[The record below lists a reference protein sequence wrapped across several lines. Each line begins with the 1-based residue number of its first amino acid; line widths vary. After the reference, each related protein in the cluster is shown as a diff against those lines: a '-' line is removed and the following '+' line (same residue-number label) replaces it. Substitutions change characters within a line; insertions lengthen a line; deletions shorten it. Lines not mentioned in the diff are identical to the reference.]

1 MYFDV
6 LLIDFLNSTRTHQ
19 SLFELKKCSLVIFL
33 VILEGNSTEEDE
45 VELKR
50 RFSIFNYNFNRNL
63 SRWHSLR
70 LSDMIPTE
78 TWKQTAQWK
87 MQHLEPRR
95 AIAKRRRAL
104 GIL

>member
-1 MYFDV
+1 M
-6 LLIDFLNSTRTHQ
+6 
-19 SLFELKKCSLVIFL
+19 

-63 SRWHSLR
+63 KADGTVDIR
-70 LSDMIPTE
+70 LSDIIPTE

-104 GIL
+104 GILKI